1 MELVLVAL
9 TAFVLIL
16 PVELPDK
23 TFVAT
28 LVLSTRYPALPV
40 WLGVIAAFGVQCLV
54 AVGAGHLLSQLPQRP
69 VALVAAALFAVGAV
83 LLLRG
88 ARRAEGD
95 EKEQEIALGQ
105 ASSDPRSEATRAER
119 AGRPGRPA
127 SEASA
132 ASGEYTEKVA
142 PARSGL
148 RAAGASFAVLF
159 TAEWGDLSQLLTAG
173 LVASG
178 KPAVPV
184 FVGSWAALAVVSGLA
199 VLLGRW
205 LLRHVRLSLVRY
217 IAAGVCAVLCVITV
231 VGAVTG

>member
-1 MELVLVAL
+1 MEYLLVAL
-9 TAFVLIL
+9 TAFVLIV

-40 WLGVIAAFGVQCLV
+40 WGGVVVAFGVQCLV
-54 AVGAGHLLSQLPQRP
+54 AVAAGHLLSRLPRQP
-69 VALVAAALFAVGAV
+69 VALIAAALFGVGAA

-88 ARRAEGD
+88 ARRADVE
-95 EKEQEIALGQ
+95 EKEEEIAIEGADRQ
-105 ASSDPRSEATRAER
+105 RRS
-119 AGRPGRPA
+119 
-127 SEASA
+127 ASA
-132 ASGEYTEKVA
+132 A

-148 RAAGASFAVLF
+148 RAAGASFVVLF

-178 KPAVPV
+178 RPAIPV
-184 FVGSWAALAVVSGLA
+184 FVGSWAALAMVSGLA

-217 IAAGVCAVLCVITV
+217 VASGLCAVLCVITI
-231 VGAVTG
+231 VGAATG